1 MRKCSKEGLCNKIGL
16 RPQNLSKIICKLQ
29 SHTKKLKNFRGIL
42 ASQERF
48 LSLKLVAN
56 SSTTLRTSQKSKLRT
71 RKKRN
76 VSLLPKDQRLKT
88 IKASKQEE
96 KSLRK
101 ELEE

>member
-1 MRKCSKEGLCNKIGL
+1 MKI
-16 RPQNLSKIICKLQ
+16 
-29 SHTKKLKNFRGIL
+29 LKNFRGIL
-42 ASQERF
+42 ASQEKF

-88 IKASKQEE
+88 IKASKQVE